1 MVLEVVLAIEVSDL
15 RKSYGRVKALDGLSF
30 RVGTGEIY
38 GLIGPN
44 GAGKTTTLKILV
56 GLLKP
61 DSGVAKVMGINV
73 IKDRV
78 GALKYVGYVPENP
91 VAFQNLSIEEF
102 MRFVTSLRGI
112 EWGDVREE
120 FEYYL
125 DAFNLRGKRGE
136 LMGKLSRG
144 MVQKAL
150 VIATFLVK
158 PKVLI
163 MDEPM
168 AGMDP
173 EAQHVFKEEVRRL
186 VKGEGVTAL
195 ISSHLLD
202 MVERF
207 CTRVGII
214 NKGRLVLEGRVE
226 EVKERLGGSKTLEEV
241 FLKVVRGA

>member
-214 NKGRLVLEGRVE
+214 NKGRLVLEGHVE